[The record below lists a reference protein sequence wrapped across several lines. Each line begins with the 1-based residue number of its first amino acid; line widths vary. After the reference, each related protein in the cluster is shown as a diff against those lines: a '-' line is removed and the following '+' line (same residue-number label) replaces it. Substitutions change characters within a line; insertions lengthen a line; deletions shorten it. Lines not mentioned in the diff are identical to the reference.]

1 MSRGIVGILCRDST
15 NLLFQAQRRIGFPLI
30 FVTYCFFC
38 RFSFWSLPI
47 PLVLAPI
54 QKQPSNQTIH
64 NKPNQTTKFYTS
76 LKSMQEK
83 LKTIQSAQGASLD
96 ELEKQLQE
104 SKNIYNRMELNLQG
118 EILQNL
124 LSVIMACD
132 NDGDQLMDD
141 DDIERLIH
149 KLEGIQG
156 VDLKDEMIRKKIVDC
171 GRSLNGASCLLDY
184 LLACCCFLL

>member
-1 MSRGIVGILCRDST
+1 
-15 NLLFQAQRRIGFPLI
+15 
-30 FVTYCFFC
+30 
-38 RFSFWSLPI
+38 
-47 PLVLAPI
+47 
-54 QKQPSNQTIH
+54 
-64 NKPNQTTKFYTS
+64 
-76 LKSMQEK
+76 MQEK

-104 SKNIYNRMELNLQG
+104 TKNIYNRMELNLQG

-149 KLEGIQG
+149 KIEGIQG
-156 VDLKDEMIRKKIVDC
+156 VDLRDDMIRKKIVDC
-171 GRSLNGASCLLDY
+171 GRSLNGACLVWIACLACLLFF
-184 LLACCCFLL
+184 ACRGSCWVCCAVVLFQWNPGRA